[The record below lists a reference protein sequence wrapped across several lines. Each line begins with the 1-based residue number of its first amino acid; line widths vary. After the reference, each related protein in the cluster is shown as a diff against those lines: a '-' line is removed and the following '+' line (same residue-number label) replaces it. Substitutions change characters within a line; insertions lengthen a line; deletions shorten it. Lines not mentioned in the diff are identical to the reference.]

1 MQLLSLPLDA
11 VEVYV
16 PVYEVTIRHP
26 ALYRSLHSAVNISLL
41 ASGSSVIKLR

>member
-16 PVYEVTIRHP
+16 HVYEVTIRHP
-26 ALYRSLHSAVNISLL
+26 ALEPQFAVNISLL